1 MNGIVYIIDEIPN
14 NDPREL
20 MNDWKALTFNAIVDY
35 TRTFET
41 GMVPIMST
49 YEAKNLGGI
58 MQLSE
63 LLKVNKDDLP
73 MFYTIHSRTGQS
85 VAYPYTLED
94 PLDVSPELILLWSRR
109 TVLYL
114 EIESFDSIIKQI
126 DEKDDITDEEKAE
139 YKVEVQK
146 VAEQAKEELDVVIQ
160 KFDEVQALVAEN
172 KVEFLKQEAEE
183 KEKAEQGNTQD
194 ETTKEQEQEEHIE
207 L

>member
-1 MNGIVYIIDEIPN
+1 
-14 NDPREL
+14 
-20 MNDWKALTFNAIVDY
+20 
-35 TRTFET
+35 
-41 GMVPIMST
+41 
-49 YEAKNLGGI
+49 
-58 MQLSE
+58 
-63 LLKVNKDDLP
+63 

-146 VAEQAKEELDVVIQ
+146 VVEQAKEELDVVIQ

-194 ETTKEQEQEEHIE
+194 ETTKE
-207 L
+207 